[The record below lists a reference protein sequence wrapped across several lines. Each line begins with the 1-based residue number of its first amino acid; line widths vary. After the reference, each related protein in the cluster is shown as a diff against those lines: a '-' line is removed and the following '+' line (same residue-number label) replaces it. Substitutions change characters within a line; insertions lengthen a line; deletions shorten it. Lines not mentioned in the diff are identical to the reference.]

1 MEPVNPPDARSR
13 TDAQQRA
20 DDIRAFRRELA
31 RLDDEAVLPL
41 DAAQRSALQRH
52 HDALLGQMARRH
64 DVDTSAQAQQISL
77 GLRIASFL
85 GALALGASVYFLF
98 RQYWPLFSE
107 AMQVTVLM
115 TASLASLGVTV
126 WLQARDASGYFAKL
140 AALVA
145 FVCFVL
151 NLSLLGSSFNITPSD
166 KALLPW
172 AAFALLLAYTCELRL
187 MLVAGLICLAGFIAA
202 RVGAWSGLYWLSVGE
217 RPEHFFPAAL
227 AMLCLP
233 QFVSQRAWSGFAATW
248 RLTGTLMLFLP
259 MLVLANWGRASY
271 LPLDGGAVEGFY
283 QVAGFVAGAALA
295 WLGVRRGWPEVTHTA
310 VVFFVI
316 FLYTKLFDWW
326 WAVMPRFLFF
336 LVLGLVALLV
346 IFVLK
351 RLRAAMLRSE
361 SAQ

>member
-1 MEPVNPPDARSR
+1 MEPLNPSDAHSR

-31 RLDDEAVLPL
+31 RLDDEVMLPF
-41 DAAQRSALQRH
+41 DAAQRSALHSH
-52 HDALLGQMARRH
+52 HDALLGRLARQH

-98 RQYWPLFSE
+98 RQYWPLFTE
-107 AMQVTVLM
+107 AMQVALLM
-115 TASLASLGVTV
+115 SASLASLGVTV

-151 NLSLLGSSFNITPSD
+151 NLSLLGASFNITPSD

-172 AAFALLLAYTCELRL
+172 GGFALLLAYTCGLRL

-233 QFVSQRAWSGFAATW
+233 QFVSQRAWPGFAPAW
-248 RLTGTLMLFLP
+248 RLTGTLVLFLP

-271 LPLDGGAVEGFY
+271 LPLDGEAVEGIY

-316 FLYTKLFDWW
+316 FLFTKLFDWW

-346 IFVLK
+346 IVVLK
-351 RLRAAMLRSE
+351 RLRAAMLQSE

>member
-172 AAFALLLAYTCELRL
+172 AAFALLL
-187 MLVAGLICLAGFIAA
+187 
-202 RVGAWSGLYWLSVGE
+202 
-217 RPEHFFPAAL
+217 
-227 AMLCLP
+227 
-233 QFVSQRAWSGFAATW
+233 
-248 RLTGTLMLFLP
+248 
-259 MLVLANWGRASY
+259 
-271 LPLDGGAVEGFY
+271 
-283 QVAGFVAGAALA
+283 
-295 WLGVRRGWPEVTHTA
+295 
-310 VVFFVI
+310 
-316 FLYTKLFDWW
+316 
-326 WAVMPRFLFF
+326 
-336 LVLGLVALLV
+336 
-346 IFVLK
+346 
-351 RLRAAMLRSE
+351 
-361 SAQ
+361 